1 LRWQNPLREVINKK
15 VKEKLII
22 KNFGP
27 IKDVELELGSFNVL
41 IGDQGTG
48 KSTVSKLY
56 SLIYNYAYYDI
67 FNDVSIESSHD
78 PNTLKFFRNLEWF
91 GIINYLDKDTD
102 IKLYTSRFQF
112 EFAGGVVK
120 SEHPELYK
128 TELSKMPEWIND
140 HFKFNYIIAERVYV
154 STLADALFGL
164 NELGTKLPTLFNRFG
179 NKFSSVRKEKAKRD
193 YKELLGADF
202 SHINGVDTV
211 ILKNGKIL
219 PLSDT
224 STGMQGTMPMLV
236 VFDSVVEK
244 ITSDGNSN
252 PNGLLVIEEPEL
264 NLFPETQKKIL
275 EYIVSKNLDDGSFKI
290 RLIINT
296 HSPYILTSLNNLMY
310 AFEVG
315 ANKPE
320 EVTKIIDKK
329 YWINPEDVR
338 VYRLMLDGTAK
349 KIISKT
355 EDGTLI
361 DAEEIDEVSSI
372 INKEFNSLIN
382 IELGVENEED

>member
-1 LRWQNPLREVINKK
+1 M
-15 VKEKLII
+15 KEKLII

-27 IKDVELELGSFNVL
+27 LKDVELEIGKFNLL

-56 SLIYNYAYYDI
+56 ALVYNYAYYDI
-67 FNDVSIESSHD
+67 LNDTEIENSHD
-78 PNTLKFFRNLEWF
+78 SNTLKFFKNLELF
-91 GIINYLDKDTD
+91 GVINYLDIGTE
-102 IKLYTSRFQF
+102 IKLDSPRFQF
-112 EFAGGVVK
+112 EFAGGAVK
-120 SEHPELYK
+120 SKHPELYK
-128 TELSKMPEWIND
+128 TELSKVPEWLND
-140 HFKFNYIIAERVYV
+140 FFKFNYIPAERAFV

-179 NKFSSVRKEKAKRD
+179 NKFSSARKEKTKRD

-211 ILKNGKIL
+211 IISDGKSI
-219 PLSDT
+219 PMSDA

-244 ITSDGNSN
+244 ILPNKNDN

-264 NLFPETQKKIL
+264 NLFPKTQKKVLDYIISNSL
-275 EYIVSKNLDDGSFKI
+275 EDGNFKT

-310 AFEVG
+310 AYEVG
-315 ANKPE
+315 KKEPDKVNQ
-320 EVTKIIDKK
+320 IIKK
-329 YWINPEDVR
+329 EYWINPEDVSA
-338 VYRLMLDGTAK
+338 YRLMPDGSSK
-349 KIISKT
+349 KIISTT
-355 EDGTLI
+355 EGGTLI
-361 DAEEIDEVSSI
+361 EAEEIDEISRK
-372 INKEFNSLIN
+372 INFEFD
-382 IELGVENEED
+382 ELLRVDLGLKSRANV